1 MSISGSQFLLTKKRF
16 IVTGA
21 ASGIGKSTAIVLAR
35 LGASLLLIDINEAA
49 LNETKTLCG
58 DLARNLLLDLTNSVA
73 IKDDLIKSAAEDGKF
88 DGFVHCAGIP
98 YISPLKSIEKGKAM
112 KVYELNSY
120 AALELSKVFI
130 NRNVFNGVSGSI
142 VFISSVYGVVGSA
155 ANVGYAM
162 SKAAINGLTKALAIE
177 LAPKNIRVNCVAPGF
192 VKTQMMSDTNVS
204 FDDNR
209 DSYLTSL
216 HPLGLGNPEDVA
228 NPIAFLLS
236 DASKWMTGAIVNVD
250 GGFTAR

>member
-1 MSISGSQFLLTKKRF
+1 MSISGSQFLLNNKRF

-58 DLARNLLLDLTNSVA
+58 DLAKNLLLDLTNSA
-73 IKDDLIKSAAEDGKF
+73 SIKDELIKSAMEGGKF

-98 YISPLKSIEKGKAM
+98 YISPLKSIEKGKVM

-130 NRNVFNGVSGSI
+130 NRNVFKGVSGSI
-142 VFISSVYGVVGSA
+142 VFISSVYGLVGST

-162 SKAAINGLTKALAIE
+162 SKASINGLTKALAIE

-192 VKTQMMSDTNVS
+192 VKTKMMSDTNVS
-204 FDDNR
+204 FDEKR

-216 HPLGLGNPEDVA
+216 HPLGLGNPEDIA

-250 GGFTAR
+250 GGFTAQ

>member
-1 MSISGSQFLLTKKRF
+1 MSIDGSPFLLNNKRY

-21 ASGIGKSTAIVLAR
+21 ASGIGKSTAIVLSK
-35 LGASLLLIDINEAA
+35 LGASLLLVDINDVA
-49 LNETKTLCG
+49 LNETKALCG
-58 DLARNLLLDLTNSVA
+58 ELAKTLMLDLTNSSS
-73 IKDDLIKSAAEDGKF
+73 IKDDLIKSATEEGKF

-98 YISPLKSIEKGKAM
+98 YISPLKSIEKGKVM
-112 KVYELNSY
+112 KVYELNAY

-142 VFISSVYGVVGSA
+142 VFISSVYGVVGSV

-162 SKAAINGLTKALAIE
+162 SKAAIHGLTKALAIE

-204 FDDNR
+204 FDDGR
-209 DSYLTSL
+209 DAYLTSL
-216 HPLGLGNPEDVA
+216 HPLGLGDPEDVA

-250 GGFTAR
+250 GGFTAQ

>member
-1 MSISGSQFLLTKKRF
+1 MVGGQFLLNNKRF
-16 IVTGA
+16 ILTGA
-21 ASGIGKSTAIVLAR
+21 ASGIGKSTATVLAG
-35 LGASLLLIDINEAA
+35 LGASLLLVDINEAA
-49 LNETKTLCG
+49 LNETKSLCG
-58 DLARNLLLDLTNSVA
+58 DHARTLLLDLTNSAA
-73 IKDDLIKSAAEDGKF
+73 IKDDLIKAAADGGKF
-88 DGFVHCAGIP
+88 DGFVHSAGIP

-112 KVYELNSY
+112 KVYELNAY

-130 NRNVFNGVSGSI
+130 NRNVYNGVSGSI

-177 LAPKNIRVNCVAPGF
+177 LAPKNIRVNAIAPGF
-192 VKTQMMSDTNVS
+192 VKTQMMSDSNVA

-216 HPLGLGNPEDVA
+216 HPLGLGNPEDIA

-236 DASKWMTGAIVNVD
+236 DASKWMTGSILNVD
-250 GGFTAR
+250 GGFTAQ